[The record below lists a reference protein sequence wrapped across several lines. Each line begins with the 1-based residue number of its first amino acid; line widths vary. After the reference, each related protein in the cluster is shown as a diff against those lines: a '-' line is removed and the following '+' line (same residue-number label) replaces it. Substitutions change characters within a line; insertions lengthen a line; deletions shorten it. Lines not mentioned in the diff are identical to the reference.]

1 MLSLFFIDEVDK
13 YRHYGE
19 NGETS
24 LGLWAQ
30 IFEEEYILA
39 LNEAQDL
46 FMDESYRQYL
56 NRIAVKDAHAGYFS
70 RDRKGRAIDST
81 IKRGETSSGDR
92 DAYQLIIM
100 RSKERLLSLREPT
113 RFIFSHS
120 ALIAFREGAVKHIY
134 FVAETKG
141 SEQVTQLRTVE
152 QAIIE
157 CAIRH
162 FASISD
168 KEVEFGVVKNY
179 ETLYNKVMKD

>member
-1 MLSLFFIDEVDK
+1 
-13 YRHYGE
+13 
-19 NGETS
+19 
-24 LGLWAQ
+24 
-30 IFEEEYILA
+30 
-39 LNEAQDL
+39 
-46 FMDESYRQYL
+46 MDEGYRQYL

-81 IKRGETSSGDR
+81 IKRGEPSSCDR
-92 DAYQLIIM
+92 DAYQLIM

-152 QAIIE
+152 QAKIE